1 MHGSLIITSLP
12 KSLIKSLWHSG
23 SDAAS
28 PAHGTAWGLSL
39 HLELHY
45 LVKHCGFTPE
55 EALRAATSINARRFR
70 LEDRGLIAVGRKADL
85 LLVEGNP
92 LEDIDNTLNVKG
104 VWRNGR
110 RL

>member
-1 MHGSLIITSLP
+1 M
-12 KSLIKSLWHSG
+12 
-23 SDAAS
+23 
-28 PAHGTAWGLSL
+28 
-39 HLELHY
+39 
-45 LVKHCGFTPE
+45 KHCGFTPE
-55 EALRAATSINARRFR
+55 EALRAATGINARRFR

-104 VWRNGR
+104 VWRDGH

>member
-1 MHGSLIITSLP
+1 M
-12 KSLIKSLWHSG
+12 KN
-23 SDAAS
+23 
-28 PAHGTAWGLSL
+28 
-39 HLELHY
+39 
-45 LVKHCGFTPE
+45 CGFTPE

-70 LEDRGLIAVGRKADL
+70 LDDRGLVAVGRKADL

-104 VWRNGR
+104 VWRHGH